1 MCCLWESD
9 FRLPIYC
16 FTFLD
21 WFTILFQYYTQTGLP
36 GKRLD
41 PNICA
46 VCGNQI
52 IVTNNDD
59 AIIEN
64 TCKLDCDHMYPF
76 KENDEEH
83 MPSYTYVIIF

>member
-1 MCCLWESD
+1 MFFC
-9 FRLPIYC
+9 
-16 FTFLD
+16 
-21 WFTILFQYYTQTGLP
+21 FQYYTQSGLP

-64 TCKLDCDHMYPF
+64 TCKLDCDHMYPLSVRFCRNTNKNWRGLF
-76 KENDEEH
+76 KTSNCD
-83 MPSYTYVIIF
+83 MA